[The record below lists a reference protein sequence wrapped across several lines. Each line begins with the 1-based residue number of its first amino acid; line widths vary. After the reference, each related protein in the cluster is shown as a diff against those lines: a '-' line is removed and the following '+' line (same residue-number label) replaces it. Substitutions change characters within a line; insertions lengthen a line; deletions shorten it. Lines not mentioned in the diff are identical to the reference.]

1 MKEGADQLKSSTISS
16 LRGFRE
22 RRACPRKQEV
32 GDQLGDTLEGN
43 AQEAGNQA
51 EVAQAAAENLGGVES
66 IDASY
71 LSDSLQQAID
81 SGDIDAVASVAWE
94 AVAAAQ
100 QTPMQPMRREAVSRK
115 LLRLLGTAV
124 PPCLRISRPWH
135 EAARQARD
143 MTGAGLAGE
152 NSTDLSS
159 VVKGLQ
165 ALSEGLGQLSAQTE
179 TAGEQYLA
187 GVDSGMEQLK
197 SGIGSTGWRQPV
209 SAEERC

>member
-1 MKEGADQLKSSTISS
+1 MQWHPLPGRQWQLHSK
-16 LRGFRE
+16 
-22 RRACPRKQEV
+22 
-32 GDQLGDTLEGN
+32 
-43 AQEAGNQA
+43 
-51 EVAQAAAENLGGVES
+51 
-66 IDASY
+66 
-71 LSDSLQQAID
+71 
-81 SGDIDAVASVAWE
+81 
-94 AVAAAQ
+94 
-100 QTPMQPMRREAVSRK
+100 TPMQPMRRESR
-115 LLRLLGTAV
+115 LQEASQALGNSSAALSQDQQTMA
-124 PPCLRISRPWH
+124 

-197 SGIGSTGWRQPV
+197 SE
-209 SAEERC
+209 SAHRLETVCLS